1 MKDITEKFLDR
12 VKNRVSEQNFYTWFT
27 PVKIDKIDFTK
38 SEILFNVPNSFFIDW
53 LQKNFQNV
61 INDTLI
67 EIFEQEFSINFQIK
81 KSDIIPKKILPN
93 KNSQNSSEI
102 TKQSGSQS
110 FPKGVNPKYNFDRFI
125 VGQFNQFAHAAATA
139 VAKNPAKSYNPLF
152 IYSGV
157 GLGKTHLLNSIGNY
171 IIQHYPSFKV
181 AYLTSEDFT
190 NDLVSSIREEKMF
203 QFRNRY
209 RSIDVLLID
218 DIQFIAGK
226 QSTQEEL
233 FHTFNALYDANKQI
247 VFTSDRSPK
256 EIPTL
261 ENRLKTRFEWGL
273 IADIQTPDVET
284 LVAIINKKA
293 LELNLQINRET
304 QFFLANNLPANIRTI
319 EGALVRLSAFS
330 SLEKKEIDEKFTKR
344 VLNDILR
351 IKEKD
356 ISIEY
361 IQKVTAEFFGLK
373 VSELK
378 SKKKAK
384 HIALARQVAMYLSRN
399 LTKLSY
405 PHIGDKFGKK
415 DHSTVIHAENQIKK
429 KIQNDKELDNKIKS
443 LINTIKS
450 NY

>member
-1 MKDITEKFLDR
+1 MRDITEKFLDR
-12 VKNRVSEQNFYTWFT
+12 VKNRVSEQNFYTWFI
-27 PVKIDKIDFTK
+27 PVKIDKIDFTS
-38 SEILFNVPNSFFIDW
+38 SEITFNVPNSFFIDW
-53 LQKNFQNV
+53 LEKNFQDV
-61 INDTLI
+61 INDALTEL
-67 EIFEQEFSINFQIK
+67 FEQQFSIKYNILKKNIAPK
-81 KSDIIPKKILPN
+81 KSKLQEPFDNNNGN
-93 KNSQNSSEI
+93 KQ
-102 TKQSGSQS
+102 TKLKS
-110 FPKGVNPKYNFDRFI
+110 FPKGVNPKYTFERFV
-125 VGQFNQFAHAAATA
+125 VGQFNQFAHAASIA

-171 IIQHYPSFKV
+171 IINNYSGFKV

-190 NDLVSSIREEKMF
+190 NDLVTSIREEKMF

-273 IADIQTPDVET
+273 IADIQTPDPET

-293 LELNLQINRET
+293 LEINLNIDRDI

-319 EGALVRLSAFS
+319 EGALIRLSAIA
-330 SLEKKEIDEKFTKR
+330 SLEKTDINEKFIKR

-356 ISIEY
+356 ITIEY
-361 IQKVTAEFFGLK
+361 IQKVVSEFFGVK

-378 SKKKAK
+378 SKKKSK
-384 HIALARQVAMYLSRN
+384 QIVIARQVAMFLSRTM
-399 LTKLSY
+399 TKLSY
-405 PHIGDKFGKK
+405 PHIGEKFGKK

-429 KIQNDKELDNKIKS
+429 KIKTDNELDNKIKS
-443 LINTIKS
+443 IINTIKS